1 MDEISRNMKQ
11 KLHPVWA
18 AASCPTQ
25 IIKYNNDE
33 KMFKDMKLFF
43 SNMKIYHTLCE
54 PQLPGQKRIKISLIF
69 VLYTASINVW
79 VFFSDLFQF

>member
-1 MDEISRNMKQ
+1 
-11 KLHPVWA
+11 
-18 AASCPTQ
+18 
-25 IIKYNNDE
+25 
-33 KMFKDMKLFF
+33 MFKDMKLFF